1 MWVFCYH
8 ITMSRISI
16 DVSTEDHQKL
26 KALAALQGKSI
37 KDYVLERALGSPE
50 QDEIKALAELESF
63 LDDRIRQ
70 TEQKGISSQ
79 SVEDVFQSVCRE
91 KGLSPSNA

>member
-1 MWVFCYH
+1 
-8 ITMSRISI
+8 MSRISI

-37 KDYVLERALGSPE
+37 KDYVLERALGSPQ
-50 QDEIKALAELESF
+50 QDEIQALAELESF
-63 LDDRIRQ
+63 LDDRIRR
-70 TEQKGISSQ
+70 TEQQGISSQ
-79 SVEDVFQSVCRE
+79 SVEDVFQSVCAE